1 MVILAALAL
10 IQEDL
15 ELIKE
20 ALERTTLEDLER
32 TTQEDLERTTP
43 EASEITLE
51 ALERTTLEALVLIQE
66 ALEQTLLVVSVQVLP
81 QQLQPTILKRSRNRL
96 SALPIPQ

>member
-20 ALERTTLEDLER
+20 ALVQTTLEDLE
-32 TTQEDLERTTP
+32 QTTP
-43 EASEITLE
+43 EAL
-51 ALERTTLEALVLIQE
+51 ALIQE